1 MKLRLLSVEMDL
13 GAGRRGVDM
22 GPSALRIA
30 GIRER
35 LEQLGHDVEDDR
47 ESIFVPTRER
57 AEEFDPRLKF
67 LPEVHEGCVRLSE
80 RVYRSKRDGAIPIVM
95 GGDHSIAIGTVA
107 GVSTW
112 CREAG
117 VRLGVVWIDAH
128 ADFNTA
134 VTTPSGNIHGMP
146 LAVITG
152 RGVEELTSIM
162 AAGPIDDDR
171 VALIGVRDLDQM
183 EKTAVK
189 ESGIRV
195 FTMADIDRS
204 GMAAVAEQAIAEV
217 AAVVDVL
224 HISFDVDSLD
234 PDIAPGVG
242 TPVAGGLSFRE
253 LHLLME
259 TVASAGIIGSFEVV
273 EVNPVLDVRNKTA
286 ETAVEMVSSAL
297 GETIL

>member
-1 MKLRLLSVEMDL
+1 MRLRLLSVEMDL

-47 ESIFVPTRER
+47 ESIFVPIRER

-67 LPEVHEGCVRLSE
+67 LPEVCDGCVRLSE
-80 RVYRSKRDGAIPIVM
+80 RVYRAKRDGSIPIVM

-107 GVSTW
+107 GVSAW

-117 VRLGVVWIDAH
+117 LRLGVVWIDAH
-128 ADFNTA
+128 ADFNTPS
-134 VTTPSGNIHGMP
+134 TTPSGNIHGMP

-152 RGVEELTSIM
+152 RGVERLTDIM
-162 AAGPIDDDR
+162 AAGPLADDR
-171 VALIGVRDLDQM
+171 VALIGVRDLDPM
-183 EKTAVK
+183 ERFAVK
-189 ESGIRV
+189 DSGIRV

-204 GMAAVAEQAIAEV
+204 GMAAIAEHAIAEL

-234 PDIAPGVG
+234 PDVAPGVG

-259 TVASAGIIGSFEVV
+259 TIAAAGMIGSFEVV